1 MKSLCFACCLAAVL
15 AGVAQGA
22 TIAYEGVQYSPGGL
36 NGKGPAG
43 GFAAAWAAD
52 PGVVVVLGGL
62 SSFLALPSNGNAV
75 DGSFNF
81 VDPLTNTIA
90 PSAGKEFW
98 AAFLVRHSAPNDQ
111 TFMGLSP
118 AGVVL
123 GAIPS
128 VAIGV
133 QLSQYGIFVGGAFT
147 PAPVAYTA
155 PGSTDFLVAHFVAGG
170 ATWTVSL
177 FVNPSSFAV
186 PKLVLN
192 VAPVVYGT
200 MVNQNQSGFR
210 SDEFRLGD
218 TAADIAAGA
227 VPTHDTTWGRL
238 KALYH

>member
-1 MKSLCFACCLAAVL
+1 MKSLFLASCLAAAL

-22 TIAYEGVQYSPGGL
+22 TIAYEGVPYTPGAL
-36 NGKGPAG
+36 NTKGPGG
-43 GFAAAWAAD
+43 GFAAPWAAD

-62 SSFLALPSNGNAV
+62 SSFLALPSTGNAV

-81 VDPLTNTIA
+81 VAPLINTIA
-90 PSAGKEFW
+90 PTAGKEFW

-118 AGVVL
+118 AGAVL

-147 PAPVAYTA
+147 PAPVLYTA

-170 ATWTVSL
+170 GTWIVSL

-192 VAPVVYGT
+192 VAPVTYGT
-200 MVNQNQSGFR
+200 MVNQNQSGFQ